1 MDRATVILLALLIAP
16 VPLVLLV
23 ALLRGY
29 RIILEMRRDRDQ
41 DR

>member
-1 MDRATVILLALLIAP
+1 MDRATAIVLALLLTP

-29 RIILEMRRDRDQ
+29 SVTLVLRRDRDQ
-41 DR
+41 R